1 MQNYTLWMWVY
12 YFNIFSRFL
21 FFIWIHIFQKMEPR
35 LFNAY
40 MRQFKDKLI
49 EKGRRDFWD
58 EIVAG
63 MYRRHNNLLSP
74 LKYSLLFLY
83 LKKNITLI
91 ENLFDGFLRNNEF
104 DKIQTVHEWWLDGC
118 LQSSCWL
125 CELVGWFGWWCLM
138 PLSTI
143 FQLYHGSQF
152 YLWRK
157 PEYLE
162 KSTGLLQVAE
172 KLYHIMLY
180 RVLLAMNRIQTL
192 NFSRDRHWL

>member
-63 MYRRHNNLLSP
+63 MYRRYNNLLSP

-83 LKKNITLI
+83 LKKYITLI

-125 CELVGWFGWWCLM
+125 CELVGWLVWLM
-138 PLSTI
+138 VFDATFNNISVISWQSVLFVEETRVPGEKHWPVASCWKTLSHNVVSSTSCHE
-143 FQLYHGSQF
+143 QDSNSQF
-152 YLWRK
+152 
-157 PEYLE
+157 
-162 KSTGLLQVAE
+162 
-172 KLYHIMLY
+172 
-180 RVLLAMNRIQTL
+180 
-192 NFSRDRHWL
+192 

>member
-1 MQNYTLWMWVY
+1 MWVY

-21 FFIWIHIFQKMEPR
+21 FFILIHIFQKMEPR

-83 LKKNITLI
+83 LKKKYISNGKFI
-91 ENLFDGFLRNNEF
+91 
-104 DKIQTVHEWWLDGC
+104 
-118 LQSSCWL
+118 
-125 CELVGWFGWWCLM
+125 
-138 PLSTI
+138 
-143 FQLYHGSQF
+143 
-152 YLWRK
+152 
-157 PEYLE
+157 
-162 KSTGLLQVAE
+162 
-172 KLYHIMLY
+172 
-180 RVLLAMNRIQTL
+180 
-192 NFSRDRHWL
+192 